1 MAGILS
7 GLKGLGLGELEN
19 ADLYEEEQKEMPAY
33 KATKKSKASSNAS
46 IEEKDL
52 IYDKSFCCPV
62 CDERFTSKV
71 MKTGKTRLVSVDLD
85 SRAVYEGIDNN
96 KYEVVACPHCG
107 YAAMVSYF
115 QPLLNAQIKM
125 VRENI
130 CNKVNISIPAGEIY
144 EYEEI
149 ISRYQIALACA
160 IVKHAKDSEKAY
172 ICLHFAWLLRGYA
185 EDLAVAEQLTSDKER
200 ELKEQEQECL
210 QKALEGLINARQKE
224 SLPICGMD
232 QSALDYVLAAIAY
245 EVGKDNIAA
254 KLVSDLLLS
263 PTANSRMKDK
273 ARDLKQLI
281 LERHKK

>member
-7 GLKGLGLGELEN
+7 GLKSLGLGELEN
-19 ADLYEEEQKEMPAY
+19 LDLYEEEQKELPVR
-33 KATKKSKASSNAS
+33 KVTKKEVTV
-46 IEEKDL
+46 EEKDL

-62 CDERFTSKV
+62 CDEKFTSKV

-96 KYEVVACPHCG
+96 KYEVAECPHCG

-125 VRENI
+125 VRENV
-130 CNKVNISIPAGEIY
+130 CNKVNISPPTGIVY
-144 EYEEI
+144 EYEEVI
-149 ISRYQIALACA
+149 PRYQIALACA
-160 IVKHAKDSEKAY
+160 VVKHGKDSEKAY

-185 EDLAVAEQLTSDKER
+185 EELAAEDKLTPDKAK

-210 QKALEGLINARQKE
+210 KNALEGLINARQKE

-232 QSALDYVLAAIAY
+232 QNTLDYVLAAVAY

-254 KLVSDLLLS
+254 KLVSDLLIS
-263 PTANSRMKDK
+263 STATSRMKDK

-281 LERHKK
+281 LERYKK